1 MPMSCW
7 DTGRVGHFLKKSESQ
22 DFFRRI
28 FFLPLRVLG
37 VVAHSSFDAGFVRMA
52 SCIGPSNL
60 IQDGFHRG
68 AQFFMAVAALAGR
81 HHIASGAFSSAS
93 QGDHVIH
100 GKGLSPDLLLAEMA
114 NPFLDLGF
122 PPWSLP

>member
-1 MPMSCW
+1 MSCW
-7 DTGRVGHFLKKSESQ
+7 DTGRVGHFLKKSESRE
-22 DFFRRI
+22 FFCGKI
-28 FFLPLRVLG
+28 FLPLRVLE
-37 VVAHSSFDAGFVRMA
+37 VVAHSSFDAGSVRMA

-68 AQFFMAVAALAGR
+68 AQFFMAVAALAGW

-114 NPFLDLGF
+114 DP
-122 PPWSLP
+122 